1 MASPYGLE
9 PAVNAAGSGALGRG
23 RLLPTCVFGVLART
37 RDYQTMDDHRDEGE
51 WEKEADLRAE
61 YVEEWAEL
69 CEAGWAGPRHEPKQ
83 RWIYG

>member
-1 MASPYGLE
+1 
-9 PAVNAAGSGALGRG
+9 
-23 RLLPTCVFGVLART
+23 
-37 RDYQTMDDHRDEGE
+37 MDDHRDEGE